1 MNAIEKLPCEACRGT
16 GGLELNGGTSM
27 SNDYIECDVCDGT
40 GQNQGRLTELLAAFK
55 EAVEE
60 NPSVLKDE
68 EPLNR
73 EMPYEGEFV
82 GE

>member
-1 MNAIEKLPCEACRGT
+1 
-16 GGLELNGGTSM
+16 M

-40 GQNQGRLTELLAAFK
+40 GQNQGRLAELLAAFK

>member
-1 MNAIEKLPCEACRGT
+1 
-16 GGLELNGGTSM
+16 M
-27 SNDYIECDVCDGT
+27 SNDYIECGVCDGT
-40 GQNQGRLTELLAAFK
+40 GQNQERLAELLAAFK

-68 EPLNR
+68 EPLIR
-73 EMPYEGEFV
+73 DMPYEGEFI